1 LKALSIKLK
10 ALGNCLIFSMIG
22 QFRLI
27 DLHLRVAKPN
37 KESEII
43 GHIDYERT
51 YTKHSLPE

>member
-1 LKALSIKLK
+1 
-10 ALGNCLIFSMIG
+10 MIG